1 MNKQDAIK
9 ELHTMTFDALTDL
22 VTKLHVEQ
30 YGEAPDP
37 NVVLDQGDLVRWILN
52 HYEWKTQDRRWKS
65 KRYIL
70 DVIRDFNVIT
80 QEDLLPNR
88 LLN

>member
-1 MNKQDAIK
+1 
-9 ELHTMTFDALTDL
+9 
-22 VTKLHVEQ
+22 
-30 YGEAPDP
+30 
-37 NVVLDQGDLVRWILN
+37 LN